1 MSSPRSVPYRAPR
14 MSPGGYGARP
24 KPCWRSRAPAWT
36 QVLLAD
42 SRMAHSL
49 APFGGRWSTGAGRTH
64 GPDKR
69 ADASGLDLSHRKA
82 EHVKVVL
89 GRDVE
94 GRYRYWDEIQLLHK
108 ALPEIDFSEVDP
120 SVTLLGHRLG
130 APIVITGMTGGFP
143 DAVKI
148 NDNLARAAADVGIAM
163 GVGSE
168 RAAVLKGQ
176 YPDSYATVA
185 RHPVPLKFANIGAPQ
200 IIPQGPDDRVVGVDE
215 VRAARELI
223 HADVLAIHLN
233 FLQEMVQPEGDRRAR
248 GCLDRIGE
256 LAAQFPVLVKETGAG
271 ISHAVAEE
279 LLARKVRAVDVR
291 EARAGNTFCN
301 AGLPSPVWVL
311 ERVPLGLPVVASG
324 GIRSGLDVARAVA
337 LGATAAGTAG
347 GVLKA
352 ASTGYDETRGE
363 LELLVHELK
372 VAMFLTGS
380 RTLDDLRRAPYLVT
394 GETRQWIHR

>member
-1 MSSPRSVPYRAPR
+1 M
-14 MSPGGYGARP
+14 
-24 KPCWRSRAPAWT
+24 
-36 QVLLAD
+36 
-42 SRMAHSL
+42 
-49 APFGGRWSTGAGRTH
+49 GAGRTQP
-64 GPDKR
+64 PDKP

-89 GRDVE
+89 GKNVE
-94 GRYRYWDEIQLLHK
+94 GRYRYWDDIQLVHK
-108 ALPEIDFSEVDP
+108 ALPELDFTEIDA
-120 SVTLLGHRLG
+120 SVTLLGHRLS

-143 DAVKI
+143 DAAKI
-148 NDNLARAAADVGIAM
+148 NDNLARAATEVGIAM

-176 YPDSYATVA
+176 YPESYATVA
-185 RHPVPLKFANIGAPQ
+185 RHKVPLKFANIGAPQ
-200 IIPQGPDDRVVGVDE
+200 IIPQGPGDRVVGAEE
-215 VRAARELI
+215 VRAAMELI

-248 GCLDRIGE
+248 GCLDKIGE

-271 ISHAVAEE
+271 ISREVAEA
-279 LLARKVRAVDVR
+279 LLERKVRAFDVSGTGGTSFAAVEHFRAVEQGAAR
-291 EARAGNTFCN
+291 EARIGKTFWDW
-301 AGLPSPVWVL
+301 GIPSPVSVL
-311 ERVPLGLPVVASG
+311 ELVPLGVPVVASG
-324 GIRSGLDVARAVA
+324 GVRSGLDVARAIA

-352 ASTGYDETRGE
+352 ASTGFEETRRE

-380 RTLDDLRRAPYLVT
+380 RTLDDLRRTPYLVT
-394 GETRQWIHR
+394 GESRQWLHR